1 MKTKMLTLFLTLFIL
16 LGLTGCGSGKD
27 LPMEVTLD
35 GYTVV
40 LGETTIQDIVDLG
53 YEPHLERLPDVAS
66 DGDKYISFYYSLDR
80 GAGDQFWIWVCV
92 PWSGNS
98 DISSET
104 TLSLTEGI
112 IKSVTFSKGS
122 TEKISASY
130 NGMDIQELSFEYA
143 IDEWGAK
150 ENDKTTIKAYKA
162 DLKKGYLSMEAES
175 TLDEELY
182 ELTVSL
188 SQKQFDSMQ

>member
-1 MKTKMLTLFLTLFIL
+1 
-16 LGLTGCGSGKD
+16 
-27 LPMEVTLD
+27 
-35 GYTVV
+35 
-40 LGETTIQDIVDLG
+40 
-53 YEPHLERLPDVAS
+53 
-66 DGDKYISFYYSLDR
+66 
-80 GAGDQFWIWVCV
+80 
-92 PWSGNS
+92 
-98 DISSET
+98 
-104 TLSLTEGI
+104 
-112 IKSVTFSKGS
+112 
-122 TEKISASY
+122 
-130 NGMDIQELSFEYA
+130 MDIQELSFEYA